1 VWDVSFTDRNQFET
15 FALAGILDSIPQNA
29 DSSFRLLETVR
40 AITRSVPVA
49 GRCFGHAA
57 QIEIFHKN
65 RSVLLGQ
72 SDSENPIPLSAPAI
86 KLVR

>member
-1 VWDVSFTDRNQFET
+1 VWDISFTDRNQFET
-15 FALAGILDSIPQNA
+15 FALAGILDSIAQNA
-29 DSSFRLLETVR
+29 DSSFRSLETVK

-72 SDSENPIPLSAPAI
+72 SDSENPIPLPAPAT
-86 KLVR
+86 KLIR

>member
-1 VWDVSFTDRNQFET
+1 MYRSPIET
-15 FALAGILDSIPQNA
+15 SLRPSRWQAFLIASRKTLTAAFDC
-29 DSSFRLLETVR
+29 LETVR

-57 QIEIFHKN
+57 QIEIFHTN
-65 RSVLLGQ
+65 RSVFLGQ
-72 SDSENPIPLSAPAI
+72 SDTENPIPLSAPAI